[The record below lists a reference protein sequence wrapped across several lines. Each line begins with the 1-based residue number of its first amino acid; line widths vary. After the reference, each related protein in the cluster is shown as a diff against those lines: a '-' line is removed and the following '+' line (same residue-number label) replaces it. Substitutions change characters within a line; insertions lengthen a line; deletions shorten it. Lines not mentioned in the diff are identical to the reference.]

1 MCYLV
6 KLVWN
11 CQILLALL
19 KAMRGEKEGSYN
31 GEAILENSKKGL
43 IPLGQL
49 SSSRES
55 LQVVI
60 CETLDLTAFKGSG
73 ISLHPSPKT
82 QHPQKRGKSFNTPL
96 AALSLVF
103 CAEQRTLK
111 SLHVLLTLR

>member
-43 IPLGQL
+43 CPLV
-49 SSSRES
+49 SCPHPENP
-55 LQVVI
+55 
-60 CETLDLTAFKGSG
+60 FK
-73 ISLHPSPKT
+73 
-82 QHPQKRGKSFNTPL
+82 
-96 AALSLVF
+96 
-103 CAEQRTLK
+103 
-111 SLHVLLTLR
+111 

>member
-43 IPLGQL
+43 MPLGQL

-73 ISLHPSPKT
+73 ISLHPSPITFPTSIFRKFFLFPSGFSSPT
-82 QHPQKRGKSFNTPL
+82 
-96 AALSLVF
+96 
-103 CAEQRTLK
+103 
-111 SLHVLLTLR
+111 